1 MTVRVD
7 PFAVDV
13 LYFPP
18 QSLPMQGTNRRQFL
32 KAGAACSGVMA
43 AGVATA
49 ADPGSRTAPGGY
61 SYRRPSFPEG
71 SRLLFIGDSITDMKW
86 GRNEKDRNHYLG
98 HSYVYL
104 IAARLGVDLPEAG
117 LEFFNRG
124 VSGNRLRNLKD
135 RWQKDVIEMKPDL
148 LSVLVGVNDR
158 VVGKE
163 KTFDAKQWEADYRA
177 VLKRSRVAN
186 PDLRIVLIDPFV
198 LQSGWWMTKGGQ
210 WEVSRA
216 QIEGMG
222 ATVTRL
228 AKEFGAVQV
237 RMQEVFDAAAK
248 AVSPG
253 QWIWDGVHPLPQGHE
268 LIARQWLE
276 EVSGRWKGG

>member
-1 MTVRVD
+1 
-7 PFAVDV
+7 
-13 LYFPP
+13 
-18 QSLPMQGTNRRQFL
+18 
-32 KAGAACSGVMA
+32 MA
-43 AGVATA
+43 AGVAA
-49 ADPGSRTAPGGY
+49 SPGAEAQSAPGGY
-61 SYRRPSFPEG
+61 AYRRPSFPGG

-104 IAARLGVDLPEAG
+104 IAARLGVDLPKAG

-124 VSGNRLRNLKD
+124 ISGNRMRDLKA

-158 VVGKE
+158 VVDQKRKFE
-163 KTFDAKQWEADYRA
+163 ADQWEADYRE
-177 VLKRSRVAN
+177 VLKRSREAN

-210 WEVSRA
+210 WEISRA
-216 QIEGMG
+216 QIDRMG

-248 AVSPG
+248 AVNPG

-276 EVSGRWKGG
+276 EVSGRWKAG